1 MDIKDLLIFKTLAQ
15 QKNITKTAEQLN
27 YVQSN
32 VTARIKKLEET
43 LGTKLFYRHPRGV
56 SLTGKGRIL
65 LKKAEQ
71 ILLLINE
78 TEKMIQDDD
87 EPNGSLSLG
96 TNETTAA
103 TRLPQLLVTYNK
115 QYPKVELS
123 LRVALTHELIADVL
137 DYKLDGAF
145 VLGPIH
151 DQQLQAIP
159 VFQEELVIVS
169 KSTALTDWHTRN
181 VLTRPCCP
189 YKGKLDQWLETQGY
203 RPDRIIEFGTLESII
218 HCVQAGL
225 GMAIIPK
232 SLVLKQLA
240 EKDITIHS
248 LPEPNQ
254 MINLFFIYRKD
265 TYLDKAY
272 LAFLEFLQT

>member
-137 DYKLDGAF
+137 DYKLDGPLCLAPYMISSF
-145 VLGPIH
+145 RRFQSFKKNLSLYQN
-151 DQQLQAIP
+151 QQ
-159 VFQEELVIVS
+159 
-169 KSTALTDWHTRN
+169 R
-181 VLTRPCCP
+181 
-189 YKGKLDQWLETQGY
+189 
-203 RPDRIIEFGTLESII
+203 
-218 HCVQAGL
+218 
-225 GMAIIPK
+225 
-232 SLVLKQLA
+232 
-240 EKDITIHS
+240 
-248 LPEPNQ
+248 
-254 MINLFFIYRKD
+254 
-265 TYLDKAY
+265 
-272 LAFLEFLQT
+272 